1 MWREEPGS
9 THDPAVPRR
18 GPELG
23 LADWITEDVLQLLY
37 VAGQEIA
44 DVRAACPADTHAPL
58 AAQRVRE
65 AIVALRE
72 IAAVVNHLTA
82 DPFAGAAAPPPGTGG
97 PSVPAGLVASDLVRH
112 RGLGEAPTDR
122 QAPA

>member
-1 MWREEPGS
+1 MWREESGS

-82 DPFAGAAAPPPGTGG
+82 DPCRPTAPPGAAATGT
-97 PSVPAGLVASDLVRH
+97 SVGAGLVSGDLAGL
-112 RGLGEAPTDR
+112 RGLGAVGPDR
-122 QAPA
+122 RASA